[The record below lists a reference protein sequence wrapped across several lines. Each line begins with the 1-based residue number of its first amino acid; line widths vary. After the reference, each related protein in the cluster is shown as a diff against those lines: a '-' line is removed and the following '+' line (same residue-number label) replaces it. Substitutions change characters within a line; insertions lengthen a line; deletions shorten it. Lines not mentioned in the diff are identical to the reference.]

1 MSILD
6 NVKAGDEIAHRDDW
20 GTLSIRKVHRV
31 TKMMIILLNYNKT
44 VEYKY
49 SKRTGKRLNDS
60 WAGDSIQF
68 LTDNVR
74 RYIELRELR
83 DEVWSL
89 LKKAEDEVK
98 NMDNFKCINIIK
110 FLKGELDN
118 VDTK

>member
-6 NVKAGDEIAHRDDW
+6 NVKAGDEIAHKSDW
-20 GTLSIRKVHRV
+20 GILSIKKVHKV
-31 TKMMIILLNYNKT
+31 SKLFIYILNFEENFAH
-44 VEYKY
+44 KY
-49 SKRTGKRLNDS
+49 SKKTGNRVGDK

>member
-1 MSILD
+1 M
-6 NVKAGDEIAHRDDW
+6 
-20 GTLSIRKVHRV
+20 
-31 TKMMIILLNYNKT
+31 
-44 VEYKY
+44 
-49 SKRTGKRLNDS
+49 
-60 WAGDSIQF
+60 
-68 LTDNVR
+68 R

-118 VDTK
+118 VDFR

>member
-20 GTLSIRKVHRV
+20 GILSIKKVHRV
-31 TKMMIILLNYNKT
+31 TKMMIILLNHNKT

-49 SKRTGKRLNDS
+49 SKGTGKRLNDS

-74 RYIELRELR
+74 RYIELRQLR